1 MEGLAKQLSKELED
15 PKFAAVYYRGLL
27 QDAQDIITSLEAS
40 VADAQ
45 ELYAQCKA
53 KLTRAEKAL
62 QEINMYWYKLHNSP
76 WQKGK
81 TCEAKIASALK
92 KFFKQ

>member
-53 KLTRAEKAL
+53 KLERAEEVIK
-62 QEINMYWYKLHNSP
+62 
-76 WQKGK
+76 
-81 TCEAKIASALK
+81 KIANGGYTGASFLAMEY
-92 KFFKQ
+92 FKQ